1 MKTKL
6 IPIMASAIIGL
17 LNQTHG
23 QSSTNE
29 ASIAEKEFLKTQNHP
44 ALRINEG
51 SGYFERMGGLGHQED
66 TIRVYYHK
74 PKNFTA
80 QSKILLVIPGSGR
93 NGDDYRDSWIEASE
107 KHSVLIISPSYA
119 EKNYGY
125 GDYHLGGIVSN
136 LNILESVTFKENSNI
151 VELNEEKVKYE
162 LNLTPGEW
170 IYDDFD
176 RLFEEVAIAVGSSQT
191 AYDIFGHS
199 AGGQI
204 LHRFALFAPHSKA
217 NRILASNSGSYTPP
231 DSTEDFP
238 FGIKNIGL
246 QEENLKQ
253 SFRKKLVLFLGELDN
268 ENETGGLM
276 LRSPTVDKQGTHR
289 LQRGKYFYWKS
300 QETAKTM
307 NATFNWRLQ
316 IIPDVGHNQKK
327 MAGAAAIYLYE

>member
-1 MKTKL
+1 MKTRL
-6 IPIMASAIIGL
+6 ITFMVSATIGL
-17 LNQTHG
+17 LNPSLGQT
-23 QSSTNE
+23 STE
-29 ASIAEKEFLKTQNHP
+29 ETSIAKREFTKTQNHP
-44 ALRINEG
+44 AIKLGEG

-66 TIRVYYHK
+66 TIRVYFHK

-80 QSKILLVIPGSGR
+80 QSKILIVIPGSGR

-107 KHSVLIISPSYA
+107 KHSVLIISPSYL

-151 VELNEEKVKYE
+151 VELDEEKVKYE
-162 LNLTPGEW
+162 LNLTPEEW
-170 IYDDFD
+170 IYNDFD
-176 RLFEEVAIAVGSSQT
+176 RLFEEVAAAVGSSKAT
-191 AYDIFGHS
+191 YDIFGHS

-231 DSTEDFP
+231 DFTEDFP

-289 LQRGKYFYWKS
+289 LQRGKYFYGKS
-300 QETAKTM
+300 QETAKKM
-307 NATFNWRLQ
+307 KAAFKWELEV
-316 IIPDVGHNQKK
+316 IPNIGHNQKK
-327 MAGAAAIYLYE
+327 MAAAAATYLYE